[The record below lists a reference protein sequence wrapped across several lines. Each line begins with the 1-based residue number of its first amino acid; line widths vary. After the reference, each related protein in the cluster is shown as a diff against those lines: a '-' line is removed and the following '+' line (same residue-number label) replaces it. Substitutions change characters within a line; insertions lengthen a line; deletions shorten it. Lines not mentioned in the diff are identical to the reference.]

1 MRLPLPFCRK
11 KPDLESEFRGISWIQ
26 KRLSKSI
33 PELEEG
39 SVILLDSSRDV
50 LKGYAAV
57 RLIPRLNAQPKISD
71 LGTEFSLC
79 YEMLE
84 KEMRIFSIT
93 PGFPELLEQHYELER
108 WSVPVWKKYGAFFI
122 PRYERDALECE
133 YRLNRGIEVVFGLP
147 ENSMFLFA
155 ATLDQDLKKRMAS
168 RGRNIGD
175 LFLIKVAVY
184 SDDREV
190 LERCVEHVKR
200 FICAPVRVRVKKLL
214 FEEFY
219 GSLVPPKMP
228 RFGIRVMSASHK
240 TISEIPLLPVA
251 GMPLIGYSRSAKML
265 PVEINRGQ
273 ILLGRVEGR
282 PFSIDV
288 RDLFR
293 HAYLVGQTGSG
304 KTNLL
309 KLLIK
314 RLHDLKYPVFV
325 IDPHG
330 ELSEEIACTISDS
343 VFLHPIYSPF
353 SINPLELPAMDSAQ
367 KVLLGIDELISLF
380 TNVFNL
386 PESAVNVKY
395 ILQTVTREIYGRG
408 EVPTLAGLYNTLA
421 SIYSSRRTGKFRFLG
436 EEEEILKSIPE
447 KSFISALSR
456 LQSFAKDEILRRLTS
471 STTVDMGRL
480 MEEGRTVLFS
490 LPQRHIGSAASALI
504 ASTLLLKLYHTRL
517 MRYDRKRDEHA
528 FVVIDEFQNVQGLP
542 VLTTILSEA
551 RKFGLHLI
559 LAHQYAEQLNREV
572 LQAVMTNAGIKFI
585 FSVSGSDAETFAE
598 IDPGFWKEVKSIIS
612 SLPVGHCV
620 VKLSAKK
627 GDQSLPPLLL
637 EVDEFREKPL
647 RSLREACTNEFSPGW
662 GRACSGEGGTFRK

>member
-1 MRLPLPFCRK
+1 MRLPLPFCLK
-11 KPDLESEFRGISWIQ
+11 KPDPESEFRGIYWIQ

-33 PELEEG
+33 PELEED
-39 SVILLDSSRDV
+39 SIILLDSSRDI
-50 LKGYAAV
+50 LKGYAMA

-79 YEMLE
+79 YERLE
-84 KEMRIFSIT
+84 REMRIFSIT
-93 PGFPELLEQHYELER
+93 PGFPEMLEQHYELER
-108 WSVPVWKKYGAFFI
+108 WSVPAWKKYGAFFI
-122 PRYERDALECE
+122 PRYEKDALKYE
-133 YRLNRGIEVVFGLP
+133 YRLNRGIEVAFGLP
-147 ENSMFLFA
+147 ENSMLLFA
-155 ATLDQDLKKRMAS
+155 ATMDQDLKRRMEG
-168 RGRNIGD
+168 RRNIDGP
-175 LFLIKVAVY
+175 FLIKLAVY
-184 SDDREV
+184 SDDREI
-190 LERCVEHVKR
+190 LKKCVEHVKK
-200 FICAPVRVRVKKLL
+200 FICAPVKVRVKSLK

-219 GSLVPPKMP
+219 GSLVPPRMP

-240 TISEIPLLPVA
+240 MLSETPLLPLA
-251 GMPLIGYSRSAKML
+251 GMPLIGYRRSAKML
-265 PVEINRGQ
+265 PVEINRGR

-282 PFSIDV
+282 EFSIDV
-288 RDLFR
+288 GDLFR
-293 HAYLVGQTGSG
+293 HVYLIGQTGSG

-309 KLLIK
+309 KLLVK

-330 ELSEEIACTISDS
+330 ELSEEIACTIGDS
-343 VFLHPIYSPF
+343 IFLHPIYSPF
-353 SINPLELPAMDSAQ
+353 GINPLELPAMDSAR
-367 KVLLGIDELISLF
+367 KMLLGVDELISLF

-395 ILQTVTREIYGRG
+395 ILQTVIREIYSRG
-408 EVPTLAGLYNTLA
+408 EIPTLSGLYRLLT
-421 SIYSSRRTGKFRFLG
+421 SIYSSRRTGKFGFPV

-471 STTVDMGRL
+471 STTVDIGRL

-528 FVVIDEFQNVQGLP
+528 FVVIDEFQNIQGLP
-542 VLTTILSEA
+542 VLSTILSEA

-559 LAHQYAEQLNREV
+559 LAHQYAEQLSREV

-585 FSVSGSDAETFAE
+585 FSVSGRDAETFAE
-598 IDPGFWKEVKSIIS
+598 IDPGFWKEIRSIIS

-637 EVDEFREKPL
+637 EVDEFREVPV
-647 RSLREACTNEFSPGW
+647 RSLREACTNEFSPG
-662 GRACSGEGGTFRK
+662 